1 MKKTYISTDFTKKE
15 VNGINSVKE
24 KSNFFSSVILD
35 TPDIIAI
42 TENDIIWYENYN
54 NEQVDLDSELNISP
68 SYYSSSE
75 DKNKSHTLIIN
86 DNQPNSQK
94 EFNTLWNLEIK
105 SSDILFNYIYS
116 SIKENRTFEG
126 LTNQKF
132 DSININIFIDK
143 FIRKNILPKYKLLN
157 IDLYIKHIDI
167 KNNIRY
173 NNIWNNN
180 IESNFIFEKYTL
192 NKKNNNIELIFNQNN
207 SNLFIFEYYY
217 SLFYE
222 RI

>member
-15 VNGINSVKE
+15 VNGINSIKE